1 MDEKDKKIPPIMKDV
16 SSSVADVQTKL
27 TTLKS
32 AESQYL
38 SAESAFKSGST
49 DFSTKNGGPSPYQK
63 NYKNFAN
70 KMWNIL
76 FDKFG
81 IDEINGLRAD
91 DVEMKQ
97 EHHIKPLEEIK
108 KGNSQAIIDYELTD
122 PGNLA
127 PVSPETHSAINKNQ
141 IASDAVDSYKDIYNR
156 EYKKMKQAV
165 FRRALVATFD
175 FIWSTFIF
183 GFLLTFLYGIIQ
195 NLLIEKKQPSKKYFI
210 ELAKS
215 SAIVGLVLFVVSL
228 PFSIVVTAMRLSTM
242 NTNTINHWQLLFMA
256 LSFLGFALID
266 YIRNKIKFSNS
277 IDAFKNTVNGMPT
290 TLIFFV
296 GMYLAEYTEKL
307 VIAPF
312 VICLGLKLLFDNVIK
327 DRLNIYK
334 NLECVNQST
343 QSN

>member
-1 MDEKDKKIPPIMKDV
+1 
-16 SSSVADVQTKL
+16 
-27 TTLKS
+27 
-32 AESQYL
+32 
-38 SAESAFKSGST
+38 
-49 DFSTKNGGPSPYQK
+49 
-63 NYKNFAN
+63 
-70 KMWNIL
+70 
-76 FDKFG
+76 
-81 IDEINGLRAD
+81 
-91 DVEMKQ
+91 MKQ

-127 PVSPETHSAINKNQ
+127 PVSPETHAEINKNQ

-215 SAIVGLVLFVVSL
+215 SAIVGIVLFVVSL

-327 DRLNIYK
+327 DRLNIFK